1 TRSKRDWSS
10 DVCSSDLDPT
20 LDSDLERAS
29 AGGARSAILL
39 SDDSHGPVDPV
50 TADARTVLTALAVEG
65 ANANV
70 YTVAEVRDPTN
81 RRHFARTKTD
91 ELVASAELA
100 GGL

>member
-70 YTVAEVRDPTN
+70 YTVAAVRVPTN
-81 RRHFARTKTD
+81 RRHRSEEHTS
-91 ELVASAELA
+91 ELQSRFEV
-100 GGL
+100 G